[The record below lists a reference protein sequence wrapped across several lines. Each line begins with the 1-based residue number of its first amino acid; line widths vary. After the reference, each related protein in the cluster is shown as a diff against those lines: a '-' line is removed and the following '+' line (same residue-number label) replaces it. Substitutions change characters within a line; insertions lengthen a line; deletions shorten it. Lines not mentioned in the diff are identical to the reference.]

1 MINRPT
7 LRNPSLPG
15 GTALPRVRLPERGA
29 RSRFW
34 LSAAAIVAL
43 AAGLTLVLYLY
54 LVPNSQISETNVR
67 IAALRA
73 EKIALTRENA
83 RLVQEITAYTDLAY
97 IKRRAKELGMGP
109 PQRYMYLYVNTGA
122 ATAAPTDSLSPEA
135 ASLGSP
141 KHRWQQAQAY
151 LLHLLRRL
159 RLPSP
164 LP

>member
-7 LRNPSLPG
+7 LRNPGLSG
-15 GTALPRVRLPERGA
+15 GTVLPRVRLPERGV

-54 LVPNSQISETNVR
+54 LVPNSQISETNIR

-73 EKIALTRENA
+73 EKIALARENA

-122 ATAAPTDSLSPEA
+122 ATATPADNPSPEA
-135 ASLGSP
+135 VGLGSS
-141 KHRWQQAQAY
+141 KHRWQQAQAH
-151 LLHLLRRL
+151 LLRLLRRL